1 MAFQVFELCYSR
13 SFFLPLQD
21 EEFDFYVKQ
30 SPKSSRGLTTK
41 IKAKQHQY

>member
-13 SFFLPLQD
+13 GFFLPLQD

-30 SPKSSRGLTTK
+30 SPREFKEDSPQK
-41 IKAKQHQY
+41 